1 MYLEIKGTDID
12 AIADSLDDIKES
24 IRNGTTFG
32 DAEYYG
38 TIVAWKLNTFQR

>member
-1 MYLEIKGTDID
+1 MYLEVKGSDID